1 MKRQAKPWLTSTQ
14 KGEIWKRWRAAESVS
29 EISRALEREVGSV
42 HRMLAKRGGI
52 APPPRKRSPR
62 ALTSEEREAISRGL
76 SANWSSNRIAASLNR
91 APSTISREIE
101 RNGGP
106 IKYRAQQADANAWKS
121 ALRPKACA
129 LSNRARLR
137 MLVASKLKQQWAP
150 AQISGWLKRQ
160 FPVNKLMHLS
170 HETIYR
176 SLYVQA
182 RGVLKKE
189 LMEHLRTHR
198 VMRRAKKATGSGQN
212 RGAIID
218 AVSISERPAEVED
231 RAVPGHWEGDL
242 LSGAKNV
249 TSRP

>member
-1 MKRQAKPWLTSTQ
+1 
-14 KGEIWKRWRAAESVS
+14 
-29 EISRALEREVGSV
+29 SRALEREVGSV

-62 ALTSEEREAISRGL
+62 ALTPEEREAISRGL

-242 LSGAKNV
+242 ISGSNNSHIATLV
-249 TSRP
+249 ERQSRFVML

>member
-62 ALTSEEREAISRGL
+62 ALTPEEREAISRGL

-106 IKYRAQQADANAWKS
+106 IKYRAQQADANAWKN

-150 AQISGWLKRQ
+150 AQISGWL
-160 FPVNKLMHLS
+160 
-170 HETIYR
+170 
-176 SLYVQA
+176 
-182 RGVLKKE
+182 
-189 LMEHLRTHR
+189 
-198 VMRRAKKATGSGQN
+198 
-212 RGAIID
+212 
-218 AVSISERPAEVED
+218 
-231 RAVPGHWEGDL
+231 
-242 LSGAKNV
+242 
-249 TSRP
+249 